1 MARPATKQVP
11 KKSYQCE
18 TCGNAFVGVKKCPTC
33 GETTAVLELTSDGIP
48 ITDVQNIVGP
58 QPRIPIVIGG
68 DTELMDPEDELRRM
82 VRNEHQQIVSDTMLD
97 KARTRAAD
105 EEARRIRAQQELE
118 LTKQGFME
126 VKKPFSLKDAVADD
140 QPSTPAPINVAP
152 GMLIRELGGWSQED
166 REEFLEKLADNPQMA
181 LGLSMIAN
189 PQKQQPYNPMMNQM
203 MNPMAMGM
211 QQQPQQAPAPSAA
224 EMMTSMVA
232 VLQKMQEMSTANQPK
247 DTGMDRVISKLE
259 KMEERNKELELKIA
273 EMGTQAHPV
282 DMEAVRNMVRDAQE
296 NARGGQ
302 DDLLGKFNEIGGF
315 ISQMEDLGLVRS
327 RGASDRESFE
337 ERQWRAEFDLKKE
350 QLERD
355 DKRDLRVSEEEIAK
369 QESNAKVFE
378 TIMTIAQTPDVADA
392 TSDDADEKPKETKYI
407 PSVIT

>member
-1 MARPATKQVP
+1 MARTATKQVP

-33 GETTAVLELTSDGIP
+33 GETTAVLELTTDGIP
-48 ITDVQNIVGP
+48 ITDVQSIVGP

-68 DTELMDPEDELRRM
+68 DTDLIDPEEELKRM

-118 LTKQGFME
+118 LTKQGFIE
-126 VKKPFSLKDAVADD
+126 TKKPFSMKDTVSDAQD
-140 QPSTPAPINVAP
+140 SLPAPINVAP

-189 PQKQQPYNPMMNQM
+189 PQKQQPYNPMMGQM
-203 MNPMAMGM
+203 MNPMMGM
-211 QQQPQQAPAPSAA
+211 QQPVQQAPAPSAA

-232 VLQKMQEMSTANQPK
+232 VLQKMQEMSHANQPK
-247 DTGMDRVISKLE
+247 ESGMDRVMDKLE
-259 KMEERNKELELKIA
+259 KMEERNKDLELKLA
-273 EMGTQAHPV
+273 EMGNQSQPI

-296 NARGGQ
+296 NARAGQ
-302 DDLLGKFNEIGGF
+302 DDMLGKFNEIGGF

-327 RGASDRESFE
+327 RGSSDEESFK
-337 ERQWRAEFDLKKE
+337 ERQWRAEFGLKEKQMDRE
-350 QLERD
+350 
-355 DKRDLRVSEEEIAK
+355 DKREKLISQEAVAK
-369 QESNAKVFE
+369 QATTAKVFE
-378 TIMTIAQTPDVADA
+378 TIMNMSQAAEYVDA
-392 TSDDADEKPKETKYI
+392 GDDEPKEEKKHI
-407 PSVIT
+407 ASVIT